1 MSTPQLCHQH
11 SPIYSQVSFHI
22 FLSKSCS
29 SLLHQVLKV
38 AFISQA
44 CLGVTTAEKN
54 FNMKIPTTPTTKDH
68 LFFSLLI
75 AVFQLKMKN
84 LKDLNVIDPSLLSFI
99 FLLSLSE
106 DKDTQQ
112 ELHLGCNGIFAR
124 F

>member
-22 FLSKSCS
+22 FLSKSS

-99 FLLSLSE
+99 FLLPE
-106 DKDTQQ
+106 DKDTQ
-112 ELHLGCNGIFAR
+112 
-124 F
+124 